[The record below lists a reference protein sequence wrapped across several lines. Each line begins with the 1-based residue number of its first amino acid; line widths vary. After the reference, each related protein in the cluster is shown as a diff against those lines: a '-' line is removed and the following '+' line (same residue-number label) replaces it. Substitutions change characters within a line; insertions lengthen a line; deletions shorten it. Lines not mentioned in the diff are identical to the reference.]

1 MSININKLGLSCVL
15 SLSFIL
21 YGCHSDIDGSSD
33 SDNSN
38 DHGQPVNNV
47 TYTLEDSHTSDVA
60 VVASDYIID
69 VDLTETATTLQVG
82 TTPTSNAQA
91 DNIQL
96 NFVTPSQADHFIVKY
111 SSACNTLT
119 TDQLCQITVT
129 PKDNDYVGQ
138 LVSYYIS
145 GSVNGQ
151 DTQLS
156 NESFKVES
164 LTNKY
169 PTVIG
174 SGATNSKTQKIIV
187 ENSTGTEVD
196 VSKDIFTSNDL
207 EISFDSHCKGILE
220 NGQTCS
226 VNVLANNKHTF
237 TKSVNYQMLN
247 TSNHIQAMTAQI
259 SVIRP
264 IVKVWPRNITLNSG
278 ESKKV
283 YIINASPVA
292 AHNIEM
298 TPSDSE
304 IQISNNTC
312 TKNLA
317 PLSVCS
323 VQLNTSTTPQG
334 AYNLSATGD
343 NFNQSNQVSVDVV
356 KPNYLTVSLSNKHIT
371 TNSNIQKHI
380 TVNVTNNGNYDI
392 NNLKLTTTPA
402 LENLTVNT
410 GTSTCQ
416 DSMTLTQGASCQY
429 DLDYNPGNITQ
440 PAYTDTMINV
450 SGDGTLTQHKPL
462 TIDNY
467 PEYYTT
473 PQNSQRFHQGLP
485 DNYVNTSFVLPNGVI
500 YAGTNTGGL
509 AISKDNGKTWVDLT
523 TANGLSLNQIRSLFI
538 TQGGKNIYVGT
549 YSGLVI
555 SHNYGRTWIK
565 VTNTGVGGII
575 SAIYVVTNDTAGQS
589 VDTVYIGTGNGAG
602 RSFAISYDNGD
613 TWQSKTGIPNLVSNI
628 YVDESGIIYVASKG
642 GLYISQDSSGDAFNL
657 ENGQDGD
664 TLASTTIR
672 GLLVN
677 NGVIYVGTVNGLSV
691 SNDGG
696 NHYHTINKANSGIIN
711 NTIRDILVKDKLIY
725 LATDGG
731 LSVSSI
737 ANHVNMKKWHNFTVV
752 NGLGSNQVKSVFVE
766 NHRIYVATTGGFSYS
781 KVIDSIKSH
790 KLFFKTLV
798 QNLNGL
804 ANNNINQL
812 FSENDKLYAAT
823 TNGLSVSTNVGEN
836 WMTYTTEDA
845 LADND
850 IRTLYVKNGVIY
862 AGTKNGL
869 SILPQGASQ
878 FDQKITTANGLGSNV
893 IDSIYVTDSGI
904 IYAGTDKGLFVSTD
918 STGSQFT
925 QVADNTG
932 MLTDKPINSIYAS
945 DNGQTLY
952 VATNDGLYLSITYGT
967 VFYQESDLGNCQVNT
982 IEVSND
988 GLTIYVGTINGLYIG
1003 HKKNLGVL
1011 SFDDPI
1017 TTNNG
1022 LVGNNIQ
1029 SIYVVDGGNNIY
1041 LGINTNSNGQMVES
1055 HRGLAISNNGGAT
1068 WTNKLTANGL
1078 GSNRVNSVLEV
1089 NNTVYVG
1096 TIMGI
1101 AKTELSA

>member
-15 SLSFIL
+15 SLSFVL
-21 YGCHSDIDGSSD
+21 YGCHSDINGSSD
-33 SDNSN
+33 SDNN
-38 DHGQPVNNV
+38 DHGQPTNNV

-69 VDLTETATTLQVG
+69 VDLAETATSLQVG
-82 TTPTSNAQA
+82 TTPTPNAQA

-96 NFVTPSQADHFIVKY
+96 NFVTPSQADHFIVNY
-111 SSACNTLT
+111 SSACNALT

-138 LVSYYIS
+138 SVSYYIS

-187 ENSTGTEVD
+187 ENSTGTDVD
-196 VSKDIFTSNDL
+196 VSKDIFTSNDP
-207 EISFDSHCKGILE
+207 EISFDSHCNGTLE

-226 VNVLANNKHTF
+226 VGVLANNEHTF
-237 TKSVNYQMLN
+237 TKSVNYQMIN
-247 TSNHIQAMTAQI
+247 TSNYIQAMAAQI

-317 PLSVCS
+317 PLSACS
-323 VQLNTSTTPQG
+323 IELNTTATQQG
-334 AYNLSATGD
+334 TYNLSVTGD
-343 NFNQSNQVSVDVV
+343 NFNQSNQISVDVV

-392 NNLKLTTTPA
+392 NNLKLTTIPA

-410 GTSTCQ
+410 DTSTCQ

-440 PAYTDTMINV
+440 PAYTDTIINV
-450 SGDGTLTQHKPL
+450 SGDGALTQHKPL

-485 DNYVNTSFVLPNGVI
+485 DNYVNTSFVLSNGVI
-500 YAGTNTGGL
+500 YAGTYTGGL

-523 TANGLSLNQIRSLFI
+523 TANGLNLNQINSLFV

-549 YSGLVI
+549 YNGLVI
-555 SHNYGRTWIK
+555 SHDYGRTWMK
-565 VTNTGVGGII
+565 TTNTGI
-575 SAIYVVTNDTAGQS
+575 SSINSVVYVVTKKIEGVP
-589 VDTVYIGTGNGAG
+589 VDTVYLAG
-602 RSFAISYDNGD
+602 SGYGISISYDGGN
-613 TWQSKTGIPNLVSNI
+613 TWEHKAGGSNWCSNI
-628 YVDESGIIYVASKG
+628 YVDDNGIIYLAARG
-642 GLYISQDSSGDAFNL
+642 GLYISQDSSGDTFNL

-672 GLLVN
+672 GLLVHK
-677 NGVIYVGTVNGLSV
+677 GIIYAGTVNGLSV
-691 SNDGG
+691 SSDGG
-696 NHYHTINKANSGIIN
+696 NHYQTINQANSGIAN
-711 NTIRDILVKDKLIY
+711 NVIRDIFIKDKLIY

-737 ANHVNMKKWHNFTVV
+737 ANHVNMKKWHNFTIA

-766 NHRIYVATTGGFSYS
+766 NHKIYAATTGGFSYS
-781 KVIDSIKSH
+781 KMIDSAKIH
-790 KLFFKTLV
+790 KLMFKNIV
-798 QNLNGL
+798 QNINGL

-812 FSENDKLYAAT
+812 FNENGILYAAT
-823 TNGLSVSTNVGEN
+823 INGLSVSSDTGKN
-836 WMTYTTEDA
+836 WTTYTTEDG
-845 LADND
+845 LADNY
-850 IRTLYVKNGVIY
+850 IRTIYVKDGTVY
-862 AGTKNGL
+862 AGTQNGL

-878 FDQKITTANGLGSNV
+878 FNPKITTANGLGSNV

-918 STGSQFT
+918 STGSQFNP
-925 QVADNTG
+925 VADNTG
-932 MLTDKPINSIYAS
+932 VLTDKLINSIYVSS
-945 DNGQTLY
+945 DGKTIY
-952 VATNDGLYLSITYGT
+952 VATNDGFYSSINSAV
-967 VFYQESDLGNCQVNT
+967 VFKKANDLGDYQVNT
-982 IEVSND
+982 IEVSSD
-988 GLTIYVGTINGLYIG
+988 GQTIYAGTINGLYIG
-1003 HKKNLGVL
+1003 HKKNRGVL

-1017 TTNNG
+1017 TTSNG
-1022 LVGNNIQ
+1022 LIGNNIQ
-1029 SIYVVDGGNNIY
+1029 SIYITNDDTMY
-1041 LGINTNSNGQMVES
+1041 LGINSQQRESNSGVS
-1055 HRGLAISNNGGAT
+1055 ISSNAGET
-1068 WTNKLTANGL
+1068 WTNKLTTNGL
-1078 GSNRVNSVLEV
+1078 GSNRVNSVLEM

>member
-1 MSININKLGLSCVL
+1 MFININRLGLSCVL
-15 SLSFIL
+15 SLSFML
-21 YGCHSDIDGSSD
+21 YGCHSDINGSSD
-33 SDNSN
+33 PDNN
-38 DHGQPVNNV
+38 DHGQPTNNV

-69 VDLTETATTLQVG
+69 VDLAETATSLQVG
-82 TTPTSNAQA
+82 TTPTPNAQA

-96 NFVTPSQADHFIVKY
+96 NFVTPSQADHFIVNY
-111 SSACNTLT
+111 SSACNALT
-119 TDQLCQITVT
+119 TDQLCQIAVT

-138 LVSYYIS
+138 SVSYYIS

-156 NESFKVES
+156 DESFKVES

-187 ENSTGTEVD
+187 ENSTGTDVD
-196 VSKDIFTSNDL
+196 VSKDIFTSNDP
-207 EISFDSHCKGILE
+207 EILFDSHCNGTLE

-226 VNVLANNKHTF
+226 VGVLANNEHTF
-237 TKSVNYQMLN
+237 TKSVNYQMIN
-247 TSNHIQAMTAQI
+247 TSNHIQAMAAQI

-317 PLSVCS
+317 PLSACS
-323 VQLNTSTTPQG
+323 IELNKTATPQG
-334 AYNLSATGD
+334 TYNLSVTGD

-462 TIDNY
+462 TVDNY

-485 DNYVNTSFVLPNGVI
+485 DNYVITSFVLPNGVI
-500 YAGTNTGGL
+500 YAGTNAGGL

-523 TANGLSLNQIRSLFI
+523 TANGLSLNKIRALFV

-549 YSGLVI
+549 YSGLVV
-555 SHNYGRTWIK
+555 SHDYGQTWIK
-565 VTNTGVGGII
+565 AKDTGVGGII
-575 SAIYVVTNDTAGQS
+575 SAIYVVTNDNNGQPI
-589 VDTVYIGTGNGAG
+589 DTVYIGTGNGAG
-602 RSFAISYDNGD
+602 KSFAISYDNGSS
-613 TWQSKTGIPNLVSNI
+613 WQSKTGVPNLVSNI

-642 GLYISQDSSGDAFNL
+642 GLYISQDSSGNAFNL

-664 TLASTTIR
+664 TLASTTIK
-672 GLLVN
+672 GLLVH

-696 NHYHTINKANSGIIN
+696 NHYHTINKVNNGIVN
-711 NTIRDILVKDKLIY
+711 NTIRDIFVKNKLIY

-731 LSVSSI
+731 LSISSI
-737 ANHVNMKKWHNFTVV
+737 ANHVNMQKWHNFTVV
-752 NGLGSNQVKSVFVE
+752 NGLGSNKVKSVFVE
-766 NHRIYVATTGGFSYS
+766 NHKIYVATTGGFSYS
-781 KVIDSIKSH
+781 KLLNSVKLHKVI
-790 KLFFKTLV
+790 FKNTV

-812 FSENDKLYAAT
+812 VNENSVLYAAT
-823 TNGLSVSTNVGEN
+823 ISGLSVSSDTGKN
-836 WMTYTTEDA
+836 WATYTTEDG
-845 LADND
+845 LADNY
-850 IRTLYVKNGVIY
+850 IRTIYVKNGVIY

-869 SILPQGASQ
+869 SILPKGANQ
-878 FDQKITTANGLGSNV
+878 FNPKITKANGLGSNV
-893 IDSIYVTDSGI
+893 IDSIYVTDGS

-918 STGSQFT
+918 STGSQFNP
-925 QVADNTG
+925 VADHTG
-932 MLTDKPINSIYAS
+932 MLTNKQINSIYVS
-945 DNGQTLY
+945 NDGKTIY
-952 VATNDGLYLSITYGT
+952 VATNDGFYSSINSAV
-967 VFYQESDLGNCQVNT
+967 VFKKANDLGDYQVNT

-988 GLTIYVGTINGLYIG
+988 GQTIYVGTINGLYIG
-1003 HKKNLGVL
+1003 HKKNRGIL

-1017 TTNNG
+1017 TTSSG
-1022 LVGNNIQ
+1022 LIGNNIQ
-1029 SIYVVDGGNNIY
+1029 SIYVTSDDNTIY
-1041 LGINTNSNGQMVES
+1041 LGINKKGSQHVES
-1055 HRGLAISNNGGAT
+1055 NSGLSISTDGGTT
-1068 WTNKLTANGL
+1068 WMNKLTSNGL
-1078 GSNRVNSVLEV
+1078 GSNRVNSVLEM
-1089 NNTVYVG
+1089 NNTIYVG